1 MVLKTNMIFFPVKEN
16 RSHYF
21 NSFIW
26 INKYVTYKHKKITQI
41 VLKTGGK

>member
-26 INKYVTYKHKKITQI
+26 INKYVTYKHKK
-41 VLKTGGK
+41 KKKF